1 MREARG
7 QPLLPMPIRLVLR
20 PWYVPASPPSHLHSS
35 TVLRADCQ
43 KADWAQHKQACH
55 SLQGS
60 TWRTIAIHPGPRGA
74 PSSGERFTAIAT
86 FSRHTETRASG
97 AMDDLMSRVTHIDHE
112 AGAPPAPP
120 NGCGD
125 RPFLVKLQLE
135 VPGAPP
141 QSMMVYD
148 RKRSLG
154 LVYVHR
160 RDDDALFTRL
170 VEEMRGPRGGYGGLK
185 MYRWARRSGEWEL
198 SVCVDRQP
206 TSGTEW

>member
-1 MREARG
+1 
-7 QPLLPMPIRLVLR
+7 
-20 PWYVPASPPSHLHSS
+20 
-35 TVLRADCQ
+35 
-43 KADWAQHKQACH
+43 
-55 SLQGS
+55 
-60 TWRTIAIHPGPRGA
+60 
-74 PSSGERFTAIAT
+74 
-86 FSRHTETRASG
+86 
-97 AMDDLMSRVTHIDHE
+97 MSRVTHIDHE

-120 NGCGD
+120 NECGD